1 MREAQQ
7 KEQGRIITCFAFF
20 IQKNKGEE
28 GMDLT
33 TLISSVISGAV
44 AICVCLINQRT
55 AQRKQDTEQDMRLM
69 QIQSQHEQT
78 VAIITCKL
86 DELDRKQTIHN
97 SVIDRVYKL
106 ESFNNLQNEKNLL
119 YSRELEE
126 LKRKVKTNE

>member
-1 MREAQQ
+1 
-7 KEQGRIITCFAFF
+7 
-20 IQKNKGEE
+20 
-28 GMDLT
+28 MDLT

-44 AICVCLINQRT
+44 AICVCLITQKTERKKAEI
-55 AQRKQDTEQDMRLM
+55 AQEVRLT
-69 QIQSQHEQT
+69 QIQAQHEQT

-86 DELDRKQTIHN
+86 DELDRKQAIHN

-119 YSRELEE
+119 YLRELEE